1 MKHLVIGS
9 LLVLGACTPAQQ
21 QAFTS
26 GAASVQPALQTA
38 CTDAMAIANIAGL
51 VRGVGA
57 IVPYL
62 NAGCGTAEGLV
73 KLAADPS
80 STEWVGQLSG
90 QIKGLASAVG
100 IKIAR
105 VPMGVRPYGIVIAEG
120 VENATVKNLNIP
132 DGYAVTITKSGAVLD
147 GGSVL

>member
-1 MKHLVIGS
+1 MKQLAIAS
-9 LLVLGACTPAQQ
+9 LFVLGGCTPAQQ

-26 GAASVQPALQTA
+26 GAASIQPALQTA

-51 VRGVGA
+51 VPGVGA

-90 QIKGLASAVG
+90 QIKALAGKVGLKV
-100 IKIAR
+100 
-105 VPMGVRPYGIVIAEG
+105 
-120 VENATVKNLNIP
+120 
-132 DGYAVTITKSGAVLD
+132 
-147 GGSVL
+147 